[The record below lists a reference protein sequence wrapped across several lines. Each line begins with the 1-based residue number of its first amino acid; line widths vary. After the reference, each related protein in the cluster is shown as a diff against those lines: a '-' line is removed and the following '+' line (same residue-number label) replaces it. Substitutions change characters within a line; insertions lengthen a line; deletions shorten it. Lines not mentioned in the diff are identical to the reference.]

1 MQANIAQ
8 HCSRTSSPLRAE
20 LLAAKAIE
28 TVTIH
33 LVSRI
38 ILHITI
44 LQPDIELM
52 TNPVDTVSIIVPFY
66 NEEGNVLPLV
76 ERVSE
81 ALANFSH
88 PWELVLVDDGSSDKT
103 LNRLHE
109 AVATFGKHIHIV
121 ELQRN
126 FGQTA
131 AMQAG
136 IDEARGSL
144 LVTLDGDLQNDPADI
159 PGMIQELQD
168 RDLDLLVGWRK
179 NRKDTL
185 VMRKIPSRIANR
197 LIRKVTGVHLHDY
210 GCSLKVYRAAAM
222 KNVRLYGE
230 MHRFI
235 PTWVATSV
243 RPSRI
248 GERVVNH
255 NARLTGES
263 KYGISRT
270 FRVIIDLLFMWF
282 FMRFRARPGHFFGS
296 IGLAFGVVGSLMLA
310 WMGFDKFVLG
320 QHIGTRPMLLAGVML
335 VITSIQFITTG
346 IVAELLA
353 RVYFESSNRKPYI
366 IRPSVDDA
374 NRGWHEP
381 PTQ

>member
-1 MQANIAQ
+1 
-8 HCSRTSSPLRAE
+8 
-20 LLAAKAIE
+20 
-28 TVTIH
+28 
-33 LVSRI
+33 
-38 ILHITI
+38 
-44 LQPDIELM
+44 M
-52 TNPVDTVSIIVPFY
+52 TNSVDSISIIVPFY

-76 ERVSE
+76 ERVE
-81 ALANFSH
+81 GALADFELA
-88 PWELVLVDDGSSDKT
+88 WELVLVDDGSSDQT
-103 LNRLHE
+103 LKRLRE
-109 AVATFGKHIHIV
+109 ATQKFGEHIHVV

-136 IDEARGSL
+136 IDEARGTL

-159 PGMIQELQD
+159 PAMVKDLQE

-197 LIRKVTGVHLHDY
+197 LIRKVTGVHLNDY
-210 GCSLKVYRAAAM
+210 GCSLKVYRASVM
-222 KNVRLYGE
+222 KRVRLYGE

-235 PTWVATSV
+235 PAWVATAVSAA
-243 RPSRI
+243 RI

-255 NARLTGES
+255 NERLSGES

-282 FMRFRARPGHFFGS
+282 FMRFRARPGHLFGTM
-296 IGLAFGVVGSLMLA
+296 GLAFGAIGTMILTWL
-310 WMGFDKFVLG
+310 GIDKFVFG
-320 QHIGTRPMLLAGVML
+320 HDIGGRPLLLAGVML

-346 IVAELLA
+346 IIAEMLS
-353 RVYFESSNRKPYI
+353 RIYFESSSRNAYV
-366 IRPSVDDA
+366 IRPP
-374 NRGWHEP
+374 REELGRQWHRAD
-381 PTQ
+381 